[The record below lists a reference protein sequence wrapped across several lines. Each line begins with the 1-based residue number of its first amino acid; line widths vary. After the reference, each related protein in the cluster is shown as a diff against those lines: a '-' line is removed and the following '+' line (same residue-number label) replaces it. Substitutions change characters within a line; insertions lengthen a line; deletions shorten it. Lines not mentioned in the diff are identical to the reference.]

1 MERVKTSR
9 PTIGV
14 DEVGRGCLAGD
25 VFAAAVLEP
34 TEHFEWWS
42 EIRDSKKL
50 SAKKREKLAELITE
64 NCDWCVQQISS
75 YVIDEINILQASLQ
89 AMRSAVGGVLQT
101 LEDDPLGAAI
111 RDEDPFHS
119 STREDKI
126 LILVDGNCPLS
137 EIPPHMD
144 QECIKGGDDIVKC
157 IGAASILAK
166 VSRDAYMQTMHAAH
180 PYYGWDRNKGYGT
193 AEHREAIM
201 VHGVTPLHR
210 RSFRGVA
217 EYV

>member
-1 MERVKTSR
+1 MSKSR
-9 PTIGV
+9 PTIGT
-14 DEVGRGCLAGD
+14 DEVGRGCLAGS

-34 TEHFEWWS
+34 DETPDWWS

-50 SAKKREKLAELITE
+50 SAKKRERLALLISE
-64 NCDWCVQQISS
+64 YCVWSVKEMSVEQIDK
-75 YVIDEINILQASLQ
+75 VNILNAALL
-89 AMRSAVGGVLQT
+89 AMRESSADVHQQNGSPENT
-101 LEDDPLGAAI
+101 I
-111 RDEDPFHS
+111 
-119 STREDKI
+119 
-126 LILVDGNCPLS
+126 ILVDGNRPLP
-137 EIPPHMD
+137 ELPRNID

-166 VSRDAYMQTMHAAH
+166 VARDDYMEYMDSEY
-180 PYYGWDRNKGYGT
+180 PNYGWVRNKGYGT

>member
-1 MERVKTSR
+1 MSTSR

-14 DEVGRGCLAGD
+14 DEVGRGCLAGS
-25 VFAAAVLEP
+25 VFSAAVLEP
-34 TEHFEWWS
+34 DETFDWWC

-50 SAKKREKLAELITE
+50 SAKKRERLADLITE
-64 NCDWCVQQISS
+64 NCIWSVQDMS
-75 YVIDEINILQASLQ
+75 VGEIDKVNILNAALLT
-89 AMRSAVGGVLQT
+89 MREAAAVVHQKNGSPDNT
-101 LEDDPLGAAI
+101 I
-111 RDEDPFHS
+111 
-119 STREDKI
+119 
-126 LILVDGNCPLS
+126 ILVDGNRPLP
-137 EIPPHMD
+137 EIPEGID

-166 VSRDAYMQTMHAAH
+166 VTRDAYMQAMHAAH
-180 PYYGWDRNKGYGT
+180 PEYGWDRNKGYGT

-210 RSFRGVA
+210 RTFRGVT

>member
-1 MERVKTSR
+1 MSKRSR
-9 PTIGV
+9 PTIGT
-14 DEVGRGCLAGD
+14 DEVGRGCLAGS

-34 TEHFEWWS
+34 DETPEWWS

-50 SAKKREKLAELITE
+50 SAKKRERLADLITE
-64 NCDWCVQQISS
+64 HCVYAVTQLS
-75 YVIDEINILQASLQ
+75 VGEIDKINILNAALK
-89 AMRSAVGGVLQT
+89 AMRNAVQAVLV
-101 LEDDPLGAAI
+101 LEGRPDN
-111 RDEDPFHS
+111 
-119 STREDKI
+119 T
-126 LILVDGNCPLS
+126 LILVDGNRPLP
-137 EIPPHMD
+137 EIPEGID

-166 VSRDAYMQTMHAAH
+166 VARDEYMKAMHAAH
-180 PYYGWDRNKGYGT
+180 PHYGWDRNKGYGT

-210 RSFRGVA
+210 RSFRGVS